1 MNGFYENAQKAAKA
15 VFAKDVMQV
24 SAGGTSEVPSSS
36 AAWAARLLQ
45 MADSP
50 IVPGTAS
57 DAAIQIGATGEGNIA
72 GGTAGKIG
80 AILVTAGD
88 ATSVKLERPAAF
100 GLTVVVSAAITASS
114 L

>member
-24 SAGGTSEVPSSS
+24 SAGITSEVSSGS
-36 AAWAARLLQ
+36 LTWAARLLQ
-45 MADSP
+45 MAERQWCR
-50 IVPGTAS
+50 VR
-57 DAAIQIGATGEGNIA
+57 QVMQQFKLVLTGEGNIA

-80 AILVTAGD
+80 AILVTAGN

-100 GLTVVVSAAITASS
+100 GLTAPVSAVITASS